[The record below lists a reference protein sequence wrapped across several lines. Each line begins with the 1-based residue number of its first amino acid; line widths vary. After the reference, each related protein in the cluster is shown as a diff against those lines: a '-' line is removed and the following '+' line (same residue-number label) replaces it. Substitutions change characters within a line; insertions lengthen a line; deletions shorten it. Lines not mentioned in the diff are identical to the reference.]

1 MDQELE
7 DLKNLS
13 PDEKIKRLKE
23 IQERRKREIE
33 EAQELMSLTE
43 EELKQTEKEREQIP
57 IPQLKSDTFEN
68 LLGETDREMFRMKR
82 FTIEKSTISDDKKT
96 SGTSTTDQL
105 LEEVPLEETLRRN
118 APQLSTDQRAA
129 MERNQYV
136 KELSMV
142 PTPQLYNAIKS
153 IQENYKTT
161 GILTGAEREQLYS
174 LNKAMD
180 EKADAI
186 RAGEYN
192 PSEYI
197 MREVDAGSNIINKL
211 MKDYER

>member
-1 MDQELE
+1 MEQELE
-7 DLKNLS
+7 DLKSLS
-13 PDEKIKRLKE
+13 PDERIKRLKE
-23 IQERRKREIE
+23 IQERRKKEIE
-33 EAQELMSLTE
+33 EAQGLMSLTE
-43 EELKQTEKEREQIP
+43 EEIKQREREREQLP

-82 FTIEKSTISDDKKT
+82 FTNEKITASEHKKT
-96 SGTSTTDQL
+96 TGTATASQQ
-105 LEEVPLEETLRRN
+105 LEELPLEETLRRD
-118 APQLSTDQRAA
+118 APQLSADQRAA
-129 MERNQYV
+129 MERDQYV

-142 PTPQLYNAIKS
+142 PTPQLYNTIKS

-180 EKADAI
+180 EKAGAI

-197 MREVDAGSNIINKL
+197 MKEVDAGSNIINKL
-211 MKDYER
+211 MRDYER

>member
-1 MDQELE
+1 MEQELE

-13 PDEKIKRLKE
+13 PDERIKRLKE
-23 IQERRKREIE
+23 IQERRKKEIE
-33 EAQELMSLTE
+33 EAQGLMSLTE
-43 EELKQTEKEREQIP
+43 EEIKQREREREQLP

-82 FTIEKSTISDDKKT
+82 FTNEKITASDDKRT
-96 SGTSTTDQL
+96 TGTATAGQQ
-105 LEEVPLEETLRRN
+105 LEELPLEETLRRD
-118 APQLSTDQRAA
+118 APQLSADQRAA
-129 MERNQYV
+129 MERDQYV

-142 PTPQLYNAIKS
+142 PTPQLYNTIKS

-197 MREVDAGSNIINKL
+197 MKEVDAGSNIINKL
-211 MKDYER
+211 MRDYER